1 MMVKLS
7 RYLMAL
13 LVFAIASS
21 AIAQTD
27 AEWSQVA
34 KAAKTE
40 GKVVFYT
47 GAVGSPYHKQIA
59 AAFEKKFGIRVD
71 ILEARASELRER
83 ISTEQ
88 AAGRFTGDVH
98 HNGSTTTSLMTT
110 AGNLEPLGNIPNA
123 KQLIAPFVASE
134 YHIPAIVWTYG
145 ILINTEQ
152 VKGEEEPASW
162 KDLLEQRWKGKILS
176 DDMRALGGGSIFFMV
191 MHDAFG
197 EDFHK
202 RLSGNA
208 PVFTRDMR
216 NAERRVAQG
225 EYAVYVP
232 ELLGNYSL
240 LRAGG
245 LPVKFIIPKEGAPY
259 VRYDLSL
266 LKGAPHPNAA
276 RLFINFMLEKESQL
290 IYANGGL
297 KPVVGGVIEQADPAL
312 RDYLNAPVLGTSDV
326 ARQNAMLKL
335 GAEIYK

>member
-1 MMVKLS
+1 MVKLC
-7 RYLMAL
+7 RYVVTL
-13 LVFAIASS
+13 LGCLIVLS
-21 AIAQTD
+21 ATAQTGG
-27 AEWSQVA
+27 EWQAVVEAA
-34 KAAKTE
+34 KAE
-40 GKVVFYT
+40 GRVVFYT

-59 AAFEKKFGIRVD
+59 AAFEKEFGIRVD

-110 AGNLEPLGNIPNA
+110 AGNLQPLGQIPNG
-123 KQLIAPFVASE
+123 KQLIAPFVPGE
-134 YHIPAIVWTYG
+134 YHIPAIVWIYG

-152 VKGEEEPASW
+152 VKSEEQPSSW
-162 KDLLEQRWKGKILS
+162 KDLLDPRWKGKILS

-202 RLSGNA
+202 SLSANS

-225 EYAVYVP
+225 EYAVYIP
-232 ELLGNYSL
+232 ELLGNFSL
-240 LRAGG
+240 LRNGG
-245 LPVKFIIPKEGAPY
+245 LPVKFIIPKEGTPY

-276 RLFINFMLEKESQL
+276 RLFINFMLEKEAQL
-290 IYANGGL
+290 VYANGGL
-297 KPVVGGVIEQADPAL
+297 KPVIGGVTEHADPEL
-312 RDYLNAPVLGTSDV
+312 QEFLKAPVLGTSDV
-326 ARQNAMLKL
+326 SRQNAMLKL
-335 GAEIYK
+335 AGEIYK